1 MGEIATWS
9 AVKTKVGLGKNSNE
23 CPTKAELLALSPT
36 GTGENYIGLEI
47 SNASSYG
54 NNETVQLSDIHK
66 VTYKYTFTVDRTTL
80 SFPVSGGAPSPNLRF
95 GLVSRK
101 QKYVDGVISGSY
113 TEVGSTQTAYPDW
126 VSYNQT
132 VPQYEAKENTGLVER
147 SANMTFT
154 QNESGK
160 QITVQFTQDA
170 GVETWKYTF
179 TSKNNSLVFNA
190 IGGKGTPTELTITSN
205 KQKYINGKA
214 VGSPV
219 NVDYSRPSLPSW
231 LSVESGYYEALE
243 NKSESSRSYT
253 DTLTQAE
260 SGKKL
265 TLVLSQAAGVKT
277 YGTPTV
283 YLGSIA
289 DIPASGGTAVT
300 PTYTYSQPWGW
311 NGKTDDGG
319 TISSGASVVWSENI
333 SGSNLGTT
341 AKARTKLGSRTLTVT
356 LNGKSGSASIDVYQA
371 ENRITNV
378 TQGAWV
384 VSISANPSTFT
395 EQGGTSQISAS
406 ARASRTNHWSSGAT
420 SAASDATGTPTLSI
434 PTASTGFSLSGTTLT
449 VAKNTTA
456 NQRSVVVRA
465 TMDTVYKEVT
475 VTQSTYL
482 VEWRYTFTASPTT
495 LNFDASGTAK
505 SITITSYREKYINGS
520 LMGGSRENVSYIH
533 ATSTE
538 HIGTVLGTSISMK
551 ENKTTSTR
559 SGQVSY
565 KQNGSNKVI
574 RITCNQSWLQ
584 IQV

>member
-9 AVKTKVGLGKNSNE
+9 AVKTKVGLGKDSNE

-36 GTGENYIGLEI
+36 GTGENYVGLEI

-80 SFPVSGGAPSPNLRF
+80 SFPVSGGAPSPNLWF

-113 TEVGSTQTAYPDW
+113 TEVGFTQTAYPDW

-170 GVETWKYTF
+170 GVETWEYTF

-265 TLVLSQAAGVKT
+265 TPVLSQAAGVK
-277 YGTPTV
+277 PMV
-283 YLGSIA
+283 HL
-289 DIPASGGTAVT
+289 
-300 PTYTYSQPWGW
+300 Q
-311 NGKTDDGG
+311 
-319 TISSGASVVWSENI
+319 
-333 SGSNLGTT
+333 
-341 AKARTKLGSRTLTVT
+341 
-356 LNGKSGSASIDVYQA
+356 
-371 ENRITNV
+371 
-378 TQGAWV
+378 
-384 VSISANPSTFT
+384 
-395 EQGGTSQISAS
+395 
-406 ARASRTNHWSSGAT
+406 
-420 SAASDATGTPTLSI
+420 
-434 PTASTGFSLSGTTLT
+434 
-449 VAKNTTA
+449 
-456 NQRSVVVRA
+456 
-465 TMDTVYKEVT
+465 
-475 VTQSTYL
+475 
-482 VEWRYTFTASPTT
+482 
-495 LNFDASGTAK
+495 
-505 SITITSYREKYINGS
+505 YI
-520 LMGGSRENVSYIH
+520 
-533 ATSTE
+533 
-538 HIGTVLGTSISMK
+538 
-551 ENKTTSTR
+551 
-559 SGQVSY
+559 
-565 KQNGSNKVI
+565 
-574 RITCNQSWLQ
+574 
-584 IQV
+584 